1 MKKTV
6 LSNIIMIFSAIVLM
20 LFCIS
25 LLVPFFWMLLTSF
38 KDPIDYV
45 LNVFGLP
52 EQFMYE
58 NYLSVFKLLKITT
71 IVDGGLV
78 EYNIFNM
85 LFYSFVIAIVSGF
98 MGVFLPTI
106 TAYIVSKYNFRLKN
120 LIFNTAIIVM
130 IIPIV
135 GNLPSQLR
143 VTQALGIYNNLL
155 PYLIFSAGPFGFNFI
170 LMYGAFK
177 SLSWTY
183 AEAAFID
190 GASHFTVMLKIMFP
204 MIMPTFSTLFIL
216 GFIGHWNDY
225 MIPITFLP
233 SYPNLAYGM
242 YNFQL
247 EAARIGAAMPEI
259 LAGFVIVSVPTC
271 IMYFTLQKFGLKN
284 VRMGGLKG

>member
-1 MKKTV
+1 MRKTV
-6 LSNIIMIFSAIVLM
+6 LSNIIMVCSAAILL
-20 LFCIS
+20 LFCVS
-25 LLVPFFWMLLTSF
+25 LLVPFFWMVFTSF
-38 KDPIDYV
+38 KNPIDYV

-52 EQFMYE
+52 EQFEFE
-58 NYLSVFKLLKITT
+58 NYASVFKLLKIRVV
-71 IVDGGLV
+71 IEGGLV
-78 EYNIFNM
+78 EYNISNM
-85 LFYSFVIAIVSGF
+85 LFYSLIIAVVSGF
-98 MGVFLPTI
+98 MNVFVPTI
-106 TAYIVSKYNFRLKN
+106 TAYIVSKYNFGFKN
-120 LIFNTAIIVM
+120 VIYNTAIIVM

-143 VTQALGIYNNLL
+143 VTQALGIYNNLI
-155 PYLIFSAGPFGFNFI
+155 PYLVFSAGPFGFNFI

-177 SLSWTY
+177 SISWTY

-190 GASHFTVMLKIMFP
+190 GAGHFTVMWKIMFP

-247 EAARIGAAMPEI
+247 EAARLGAAMPEI
-259 LAGFVIVSVPTC
+259 LAGFVIVSIPTC
-271 IMYFTLQKFGLKN
+271 VMYFTLQKFGLKN

>member
-1 MKKTV
+1 MKKTI
-6 LSNIIMIFSAIVLM
+6 LSNVTMICSAIILL
-20 LFCIS
+20 LFCVS
-25 LLVPFFWMLLTSF
+25 LLVPFFWMIFTSF
-38 KDPIDYV
+38 KNPIDYI

-52 EQFMYE
+52 EKFE
-58 NYLSVFKLLKITT
+58 FGNYATVFKLLKIRV
-71 IVDGGLV
+71 IVDEWLI

-85 LFYSFVIAIVSGF
+85 LLYSLIIAVVSGF
-98 MGVFLPTI
+98 MNVFVPTI
-106 TAYIVSKYNFRLKN
+106 TAYIVSKYSFGVKN
-120 LIFNTAIIVM
+120 LIYNTAIIVM

-143 VTQALGIYNNLL
+143 VTQALGIYNNLI
-155 PYLIFSAGPFGFNFI
+155 PYLVFSAGPFGFNFI

-177 SLSWTY
+177 SISWTY

-190 GASHFTVMLKIMFP
+190 GAGHSTVMWKIMFP

-247 EAARIGAAMPEI
+247 EAARLGAAMPEI
-259 LAGFVIVSVPTC
+259 LAGFVIVSIPTC
-271 IMYFTLQKFGLKN
+271 VMYFTLQKFGLKN

>member
-1 MKKTV
+1 
-6 LSNIIMIFSAIVLM
+6 
-20 LFCIS
+20 
-25 LLVPFFWMLLTSF
+25 
-38 KDPIDYV
+38 
-45 LNVFGLP
+45 
-52 EQFMYE
+52 
-58 NYLSVFKLLKITT
+58 
-71 IVDGGLV
+71 
-78 EYNIFNM
+78 
-85 LFYSFVIAIVSGF
+85 

>member
-1 MKKTV
+1 MRKTV
-6 LSNIIMIFSAIVLM
+6 LSNIIMVCSAVILL
-20 LFCIS
+20 LFCVS
-25 LLVPFFWMLLTSF
+25 LLVPFFWMVFTSF
-38 KDPIDYV
+38 KNPVDYV

-52 EQFMYE
+52 EQFEFE
-58 NYLSVFKLLKITT
+58 NYASVFKLLKIRVV
-71 IVDGGLV
+71 IEGGLV
-78 EYNIFNM
+78 EYNILNM
-85 LFYSFVIAIVSGF
+85 LFYSLIIAVVSGF
-98 MGVFLPTI
+98 MNVFVPTI
-106 TAYIVSKYNFRLKN
+106 TAYIVSKYNFGFKN
-120 LIFNTAIIVM
+120 VIYNTAIIVM

-143 VTQALGIYNNLL
+143 VMQALGIYNNLI
-155 PYLIFSAGPFGFNFI
+155 PYLVFSAGPFGFNFI

-177 SLSWTY
+177 SISWTY

-190 GASHFTVMLKIMFP
+190 GAGHFTVMWKIMFP

-247 EAARIGAAMPEI
+247 EAARLGAAMPEI
-259 LAGFVIVSVPTC
+259 LAGFVIVSIPTC
-271 IMYFTLQKFGLKN
+271 VMYFTLQKFGLKN

>member
-1 MKKTV
+1 MRKTV
-6 LSNIIMIFSAIVLM
+6 LSNIIMVCSAVILL
-20 LFCIS
+20 LFCVS
-25 LLVPFFWMLLTSF
+25 LLVPFFWMVFTSF
-38 KDPIDYV
+38 KNPIDYV

-52 EQFMYE
+52 EQFEFE
-58 NYLSVFKLLKITT
+58 NYASVFKLLKIRVV
-71 IVDGGLV
+71 IEGGLV
-78 EYNIFNM
+78 EYNILNM
-85 LFYSFVIAIVSGF
+85 LFYSLIIAVVSGF
-98 MGVFLPTI
+98 MNVFVPTI
-106 TAYIVSKYNFRLKN
+106 TAYIVSKYNFRFKN
-120 LIFNTAIIVM
+120 VIYNTAIIVM

-143 VTQALGIYNNLL
+143 VTQALGIYNNLI
-155 PYLIFSAGPFGFNFI
+155 PYLVFSAGPFGFNFI

-177 SLSWTY
+177 SISWTY

-190 GASHFTVMLKIMFP
+190 GAGHFTVMWKIMFP

-247 EAARIGAAMPEI
+247 EAARLGAAMPEI
-259 LAGFVIVSVPTC
+259 LAGFVIVSIPTC
-271 IMYFTLQKFGLKN
+271 VMYFTLQKFGLKN

>member
-1 MKKTV
+1 MRKTV
-6 LSNIIMIFSAIVLM
+6 LSNIIMVCSAVILLV
-20 LFCIS
+20 FCVS
-25 LLVPFFWMLLTSF
+25 LLVPFFWMVFTSF
-38 KDPIDYV
+38 KNPIDYV

-52 EQFMYE
+52 EQFEFE
-58 NYLSVFKLLKITT
+58 NYASVFKLLKIRVV
-71 IVDGGLV
+71 IEGGLV
-78 EYNIFNM
+78 EYNILNM
-85 LFYSFVIAIVSGF
+85 LFYSLIIAVVSGF
-98 MGVFLPTI
+98 MNVFVPTI
-106 TAYIVSKYNFRLKN
+106 TAYIVSKYNFGFKN
-120 LIFNTAIIVM
+120 VIYNTAIIVM

-143 VTQALGIYNNLL
+143 VTQALGIYNNLI
-155 PYLIFSAGPFGFNFI
+155 PYLVFSAGPFGFNFI

-177 SLSWTY
+177 SISWTY

-190 GASHFTVMLKIMFP
+190 GAGHFTVMWKIMFP

-247 EAARIGAAMPEI
+247 EAARLGAAMPEI
-259 LAGFVIVSVPTC
+259 LAGFVIVSIPTC
-271 IMYFTLQKFGLKN
+271 VMYFTLQKFGLKN

>member
-1 MKKTV
+1 MKKTIV
-6 LSNIIMIFSAIVLM
+6 SNIIMICSAIILL
-20 LFCIS
+20 LFCVS
-25 LLVPFFWMLLTSF
+25 LLVPFFWMVFTSF
-38 KDPIDYV
+38 KSPIDYV
-45 LNVFGLP
+45 LNVFGFP
-52 EQFMYE
+52 KKYEFE
-58 NYLSVFKLLKITT
+58 NYASVFKLLKVRVI
-71 IVDGGLV
+71 IEGGLV
-78 EYNIFNM
+78 EYRISNM
-85 LFYSFVIAIVSGF
+85 LFYSLVIAVVSGF
-98 MGVFLPTI
+98 MNVFVPTI
-106 TAYIVSKYNFRLKN
+106 TAYIVSKYNFGLKN
-120 LIFNTAIIVM
+120 VIYNTAIIVM

-143 VTQALGIYNNLL
+143 VTQALGIYNNLI
-155 PYLIFSAGPFGFNFI
+155 PYLLFSAGPFGFNFI

-190 GASHFTVMLKIMFP
+190 GAGHFTVMSRIMFP

-225 MIPITFLP
+225 MVPITFLP

-247 EAARIGAAMPEI
+247 EAARLGAAMPEI
-259 LAGFVIVSVPTC
+259 LAGFVIVSIPTC
-271 IMYFTLQKFGLKN
+271 VMYFTLQKFGLKN

>member
-6 LSNIIMIFSAIVLM
+6 LSNIIMTCSAVILL
-20 LFCIS
+20 LFCVS
-25 LLVPFFWMLLTSF
+25 LLVPFFWMVFTSF
-38 KDPIDYV
+38 KNPIDYV
-45 LNVFGLP
+45 LNVFGMP
-52 EQFMYE
+52 EQFEFE
-58 NYLSVFKLLKITT
+58 NYASVFNLLKIR
-71 IVDGGLV
+71 VVVEGGLV

-85 LFYSFVIAIVSGF
+85 LFYSLVIAVVSGF
-98 MGVFLPTI
+98 MNVFVPTI
-106 TAYIVSKYNFRLKN
+106 TAYIVSKYNFKLKN
-120 LIFNTAIIVM
+120 VIYNTAIIVM

-143 VTQALGIYNNLL
+143 VTQALGIYNNLI
-155 PYLIFSAGPFGFNFI
+155 PYLVFSAGPFGFNFI

-190 GASHFTVMLKIMFP
+190 GAGHFTVMTKIMFP

-247 EAARIGAAMPEI
+247 EAARLGAAMPEI
-259 LAGFVIVSVPTC
+259 LAGFVIVSIPTC

>member
-1 MKKTV
+1 MRKTV

-20 LFCIS
+20 LFCVS

-38 KDPIDYV
+38 KDPIDYA

-52 EQFMYE
+52 EQFVYE
-58 NYLSVFKLLKITT
+58 NYLSVFELLESQKVIN
-71 IVDGGLV
+71 GRLV
-78 EYNIFNM
+78 VYNIYNM
-85 LFYSFVIAIVSGF
+85 LFYSFVIAVVSGF
-98 MGVFLPTI
+98 MNVFLPTI
-106 TAYIVSKYNFRLKN
+106 TAYIVSKYNFKLKN
-120 LIFNTAIIVM
+120 VIFNTAIIVM

-143 VTQALGIYNNLL
+143 VTNALGIYNNLI

-190 GASHFTVMLKIMFP
+190 GAGHFTVMIRIMFP

-233 SYPNLAYGM
+233 NYPNLAYGM

-247 EAARIGAAMPEI
+247 EAPRLGAAMPAI
-259 LAGFVIVSVPTC
+259 LAASENAFIR
-271 IMYFTLQKFGLKN
+271 L
-284 VRMGGLKG
+284 